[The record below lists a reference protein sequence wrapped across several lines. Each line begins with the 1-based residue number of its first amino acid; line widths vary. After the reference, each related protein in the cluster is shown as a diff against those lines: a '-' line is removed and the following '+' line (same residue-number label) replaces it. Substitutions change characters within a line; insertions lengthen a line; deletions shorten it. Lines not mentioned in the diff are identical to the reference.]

1 MFWKTMPWALS
12 PAPLTPAELAR
23 RALARLLRASA
34 ALLGRWARALQTSL
48 RRGPAAARPPVLE
61 FYAEAGA
68 PEGALYVDG
77 EYVGS
82 LEGVTRL

>member
-1 MFWKTMPWALS
+1 MFWKTMPWALA
-12 PAPLTPAELAR
+12 PAPLTPAGLVR
-23 RALARLLRASA
+23 RALARLLRSGA
-34 ALLGRWARALQTSL
+34 AMLGRWARVL
-48 RRGPAAARPPVLE
+48 RPVLKRGPVAGQPPVLE

-77 EYVGS
+77 EYVGR

>member
-1 MFWKTMPWALS
+1 MKTPALPPGLALA
-12 PAPLTPAELAR
+12 PAPTPARYMAAR
-23 RALARLLRASA
+23 TLRAASAALARLAQRLQASE
-34 ALLGRWARALQTSL
+34 SL
-48 RRGPAAARPPVLE
+48 PVQAEPMLE

-77 EYVGS
+77 QLVGV